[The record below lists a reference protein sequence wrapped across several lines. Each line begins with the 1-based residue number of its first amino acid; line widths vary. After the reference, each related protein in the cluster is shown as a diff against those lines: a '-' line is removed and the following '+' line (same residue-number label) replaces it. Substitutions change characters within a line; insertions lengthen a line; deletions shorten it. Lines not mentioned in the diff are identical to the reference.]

1 MWKERCNEQTD
12 SNGNAK
18 TTVKIIGCGLCGI
31 KSQYKKKRHP
41 FKTHLQYMSCLR
53 LKVLNNNHSAVRA
66 RLSV

>member
-31 KSQYKKKRHP
+31 KSQYKKK
-41 FKTHLQYMSCLR
+41 KTSIQDSFTVHVMFEIKS
-53 LKVLNNNHSAVRA
+53 SE
-66 RLSV
+66 